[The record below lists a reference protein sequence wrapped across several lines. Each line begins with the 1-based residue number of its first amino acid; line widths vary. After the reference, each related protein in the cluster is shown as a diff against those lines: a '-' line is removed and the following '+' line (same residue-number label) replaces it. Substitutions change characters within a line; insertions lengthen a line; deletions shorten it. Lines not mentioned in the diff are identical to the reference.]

1 MDKLNL
7 TDDLTDAQKIMVR
20 IAFEDGQKIGKK
32 IASAIQSGELQV
44 PDNQTMAIL
53 IDQFIQHDFVKYQKI
68 LAKFGSPQ
76 FAIGG
81 NLGCAGGGLAICG
94 VSAIKFLK
102 TKNTMAR
109 IFYGTGSVCGS
120 TAAIAGTLKAF
131 SGTCGLSFLA
141 VGGDMFGG
149 ACLYV
154 GNKAQK
160 MGDMVNDK
168 HRLSWRPRSF
178 ARRPNYKSGMGYR
191 GLSFITAPGSGDF
204 SFAGVP
210 QVIPHISYETILI
223 IAGTVFTIYSYIKV
237 TKVVYRYSKS
247 KIFPKID
254 RSKVIH
260 KSAVFL
266 IDSINNTPYMKKV
279 NRVYSAALKLEYSS
293 F

>member
-32 IASAIQSGELQV
+32 IAAAIQSGELQV
-44 PDNQTMAIL
+44 PENQTMVIL
-53 IDQFIQHDFVKYQKI
+53 IDQFIQYDFVKYQKI

-81 NLGCAGGGLAICG
+81 NLGCAGGGLAIG
-94 VSAIKFLK
+94 VVSVLKYFK

-109 IFYGTGSVCGS
+109 VFYGTGSICGS

-160 MGDMVNDK
+160 IGDMVDGK
-168 HRLSWRPRSF
+168 ERWSWRPRSF
-178 ARRPNYKSGMGYR
+178 ARRPKYKSGMGYR
-191 GLSFITAPGSGDF
+191 GLSFITAPGSGDI
-204 SFAGVP
+204 SFAGIR
-210 QVIPHISYETILI
+210 QVIPHLPYETILI
-223 IAGTVFTIYSYIKV
+223 IGGTVFTVYSYVKI
-237 TKVVYRYSKS
+237 TKAVYRYLKLKVSQKQ
-247 KIFPKID
+247 KMD

-260 KSAVFL
+260 KSAIFL
-266 IDSINNTPYMKKV
+266 IDSINNIPYIKKV
-279 NRVYSAALKLEYSS
+279 NRIIHLV
-293 F
+293 